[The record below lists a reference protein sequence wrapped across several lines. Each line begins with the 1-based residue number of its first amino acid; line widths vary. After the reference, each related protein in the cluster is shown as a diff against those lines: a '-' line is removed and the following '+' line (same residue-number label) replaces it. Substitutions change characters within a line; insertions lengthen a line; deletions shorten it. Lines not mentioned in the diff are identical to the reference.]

1 MSVGQP
7 VTLKAF
13 VAHRSGVALAP
24 VLLRN
29 PERQEV
35 VTIWNNRVRSS
46 RAA

>member
-13 VAHRSGVALAP
+13 VAHRNGVALAP

-29 PERQEV
+29 PGKLPV
-35 VTIWNNRVRSS
+35 VTMWNNRVRSW